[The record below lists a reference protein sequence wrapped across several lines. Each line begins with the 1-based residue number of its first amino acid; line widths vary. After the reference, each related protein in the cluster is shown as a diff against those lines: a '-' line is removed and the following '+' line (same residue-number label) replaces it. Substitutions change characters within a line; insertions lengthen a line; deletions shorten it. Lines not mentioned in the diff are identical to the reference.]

1 MKDTTRKQFG
11 LQIELTS
18 PPTQESLA
26 FNRNHSFVAA
36 KKEVSFIFVVLSA
49 TNVIS
54 VAGKNTKMSRKIN
67 YASKACTP
75 MK

>member
-1 MKDTTRKQFG
+1 MKDTTRKRFG

-18 PPTQESLA
+18 PPQESLA
-26 FNRNHSFVAA
+26 FNRNHSFEAA
-36 KKEVSFIFVVLSA
+36 KKEVSFIFVVLS
-49 TNVIS
+49 TTSVIS

-67 YASKACTP
+67 YASRACTP